1 MRRRTPDQAHT
12 QAGFTLIE
20 VMVAFA
26 IMSIGVLSIGLA
38 QLSALR
44 LSSTSSRLSQA
55 MYLAEEQMETFRSM
69 PWGATFTLAATDVP
83 DPGNPLLP
91 VAGNS
96 AQYNRSWTIQ
106 PNQPPHG
113 LTEITITV
121 TWTNS
126 TGVRQSAALIGLK
139 GS

>member
-1 MRRRTPDQAHT
+1 MD
-12 QAGFTLIE
+12 
-20 VMVAFA
+20 
-26 IMSIGVLSIGLA
+26 
-38 QLSALR
+38 
-44 LSSTSSRLSQA
+44 
-55 MYLAEEQMETFRSM
+55 
-69 PWGATFTLAATDVP
+69 

-91 VAGNS
+91 VAGDS

-139 GS
+139 GA

>member
-69 PWGATFTLAATDVP
+69 P
-83 DPGNPLLP
+83 
-91 VAGNS
+91 
-96 AQYNRSWTIQ
+96 
-106 PNQPPHG
+106 
-113 LTEITITV
+113 
-121 TWTNS
+121 
-126 TGVRQSAALIGLK
+126 
-139 GS
+139 

>member
-1 MRRRTPDQAHT
+1 MRRRTQDPAHS

-26 IMSIGVLSIGLA
+26 IMSIGVLPIGLA

-69 PWGATFTLAATDVP
+69 PWGAAFTLAAVDVD

-91 VAGNS
+91 VAGPRVTGSTPSGNGPASCRKATS
-96 AQYNRSWTIQ
+96 ASGCQASARTSA
-106 PNQPPHG
+106 
-113 LTEITITV
+113 
-121 TWTNS
+121 S
-126 TGVRQSAALIGLK
+126 TGSPLA
-139 GS
+139 